1 MKNLIEK
8 KIRLNLSSLKTKIF
22 GGGLILIYH
31 RVTNVKPDVQVLSVS
46 PENFSEQMKILKDYY
61 NPISLIQLY
70 EASKKGR
77 IPPNSVVLTFDDGYV
92 DNFTDVK
99 PILDYYNI
107 PATIFVTAGLVDN
120 EKEFWWHELEQIIF
134 SNKKLPADINI
145 KINNKEYHWELTI
158 PEQIGTE
165 IDSIDFNWG
174 ITDPSPSNSR
184 QRMYS
189 DLSTMMDTMK
199 KDDREFILKTF
210 RELSGFH
217 PIIRN
222 KFRALSSEELIEL
235 KKGNLVDIGAHTI
248 WHSPLPFLTK
258 EEQWNEIK
266 GSKDLLEKIIG
277 KAVRTFAY
285 PYSNEIG
292 FNQNTLDLVRSAG
305 FQVACAYT
313 PGQVRFRSNPFQFP
327 RLLVRNWG
335 SDIFRETLK
344 EWAN

>member
-1 MKNLIEK
+1 
-8 KIRLNLSSLKTKIF
+8 
-22 GGGLILIYH
+22 
-31 RVTNVKPDVQVLSVS
+31 
-46 PENFSEQMKILKDYY
+46 
-61 NPISLIQLY
+61 
-70 EASKKGR
+70 
-77 IPPNSVVLTFDDGYV
+77 
-92 DNFTDVK
+92 
-99 PILDYYNI
+99 
-107 PATIFVTAGLVDN
+107 
-120 EKEFWWHELEQIIF
+120 
-134 SNKKLPADINI
+134 
-145 KINNKEYHWELTI
+145 
-158 PEQIGTE
+158 
-165 IDSIDFNWG
+165 
-174 ITDPSPSNSR
+174 
-184 QRMYS
+184 MYS

-235 KKGNLVDIGAHTI
+235 KKGNLVDIGAHTL